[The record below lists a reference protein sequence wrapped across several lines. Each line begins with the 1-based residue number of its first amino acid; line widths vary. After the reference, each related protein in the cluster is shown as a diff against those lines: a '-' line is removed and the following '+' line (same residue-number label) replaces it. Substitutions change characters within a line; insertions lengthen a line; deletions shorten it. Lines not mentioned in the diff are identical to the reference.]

1 MIAHMLTVLAF
12 NADKISFVQTMR
24 LSRFLINSQGRF
36 KQQIAILMENS
47 IIPRV
52 DKLYENQIYTVML
65 LLKENEIDRTVYF
78 DLLAT
83 EFARKYRTSSTMR
96 FDQRCTL
103 FKQLLQGG
111 ADSDSLRET
120 LLWCFHD
127 SVEATF
133 LLFKQDVFKIVNSK
147 AKDKNV
153 EY

>member
-103 FKQLLQGG
+103 FK
-111 ADSDSLRET
+111 
-120 LLWCFHD
+120 
-127 SVEATF
+127 
-133 LLFKQDVFKIVNSK
+133 
-147 AKDKNV
+147 
-153 EY
+153 